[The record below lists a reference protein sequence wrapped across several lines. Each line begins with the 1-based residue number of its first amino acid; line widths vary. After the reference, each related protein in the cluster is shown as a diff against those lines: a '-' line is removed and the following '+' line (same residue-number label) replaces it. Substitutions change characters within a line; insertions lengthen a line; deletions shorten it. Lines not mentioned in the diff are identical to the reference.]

1 MKLFLVAAILA
12 LASATFVDFLTQLQG
27 HHSFQRL
34 SAEEKL
40 LFGELVVAAEND
52 ELTQFIDRAG
62 FTDVLKLM
70 DHMSS
75 YDAELFAAYLAEHSN
90 YTHHA
95 NGHENVINKRE
106 DNDEHRHHNSL
117 WDYLNS
123 ASSHANYNH
132 LPAAEKATADG
143 LRKAVQNH
151 QLTAYVDQVGYG
163 AVFGLLEQLDGDNLN
178 TALHNLERALEAE
191 AAQAVSVG
199 KRQGN
204 SHHGSHQGFYD
215 YFASLKERYYAGL
228 PAQEKQTYDDI
239 MKAIETKTLTAYIDT
254 AGYGPIFGFLEHLD
268 SYHANRF
275 YDELTNA
282 LESEAAAAA
291 AAASSA

>member
-1 MKLFLVAAILA
+1 MKLCLLA
-12 LASATFVDFLTQLQG
+12 LTLALTGATFVDFLTSLQG

-34 SAEEKL
+34 PAEEKL

-52 ELTQFIDRAG
+52 ELKDFIDRAG
-62 FTDVLKLM
+62 FTSVLKLM

-75 YDAELFAAYLAEHSN
+75 SDAELFAAYLAEHTN

-106 DNDEHRHHNSL
+106 RDEDEHRHHNSL

-123 ASSHANYNH
+123 ANSHANYDR
-132 LPAAEKATADG
+132 LPAQEKATADG
-143 LRKAVQNH
+143 LRAAVQTKT
-151 QLTAYVDQVGYG
+151 LTAFIDQVGYG
-163 AVFGLLEQLDGDNLN
+163 AVFGLLEQLDGNNLD
-178 TALHNLERALEAE
+178 TALHNLEQALEAE
-191 AAQAVSVG
+191 VAQNAVIVG

-204 SHHGSHQGFYD
+204 SHHGSHQGFWD
-215 YFASLKERYYAGL
+215 YFNNVGTQYYDGL
-228 PAQEKQTYDDI
+228 PAQEKQTYDAI
-239 MKAIETKTLTAYIDT
+239 KHAIETKTLTQYIDQT
-254 AGYGPIFGFLEHLD
+254 GYGAIFGLLEHLD

-275 YDELTNA
+275 YDYLNDA

-291 AAASSA
+291 